1 MSAVQ
6 APLLRTNGA
15 LKPTQAKADKSLVGK
30 RRILILVA
38 AAVIA
43 TMTALAT
50 SSYVS
55 SADQRAFDGAEL
67 VQVLRVKKDIAKG
80 LPGERALDEGYIVE
94 DQIPRK
100 FYPARGV
107 VDAQTLR
114 GKVALAPLVAGLP
127 VVDGSFVEPRVA
139 RESFAQRLDKG
150 MQAVTLSV
158 SDVQGVARLVVP
170 GDHVSLM
177 VTTGDG
183 PSATTQFV
191 LQGIEVLAVGNST
204 ALQPGEQ
211 APAQAEGQGQA
222 GRAQTAESGL
232 MTFAVPALDAERV
245 VNASI
250 VGTIHLTLVPPDFT
264 PAPVPPVN
272 SGNLYT

>member
-1 MSAVQ
+1 MRGS
-6 APLLRTNGA
+6 
-15 LKPTQAKADKSLVGK
+15 SVGN
-30 RRILILVA
+30 RRPLILA
-38 AAVIA
+38 AAAAIA
-43 TMTALAT
+43 TVTALAT

-67 VQVLRVKKDIAKG
+67 VEVLMVKKDIAKG
-80 LPGERALDEGYIVE
+80 LPGERALDEGYIAV

-100 FYPARGV
+100 FYPARAV

-114 GKVALAPLVAGLP
+114 GKVALAPLAAGIPVA
-127 VVDGSFVEPRVA
+127 DGSFVEPRVA

-150 MQAVTLSV
+150 MQAVTLSL

-170 GDHVSLM
+170 GDRVSLM
-177 VTTGDG
+177 LTTGEG
-183 PSATTQFV
+183 PAATTRFV
-191 LQGIEVLAVGNST
+191 LQAIEVLAVGNST

-232 MTFAVPALDAERV
+232 VTFAVPPLDAERL
-245 VNASI
+245 VNASL

-272 SGNLYT
+272 GGNLYS

>member
-1 MSAVQ
+1 M
-6 APLLRTNGA
+6 NGP
-15 LKPTQAKADKSLVGK
+15 LKPTPEEADKCFVGN
-30 RRILILVA
+30 RRVVILAA

-43 TMTALAT
+43 TVTAIAT

-67 VQVLRVKKDIAKG
+67 VQVLMVKKDIAKG
-80 LPGERALDEGYIVE
+80 LPGERALDEGYIAV

-100 FYPARGV
+100 FYPARSI
-107 VDAQTLR
+107 VDAQSLR
-114 GKVALAPLVAGLP
+114 GKVALAPLAAGLP
-127 VVDGSFVEPRVA
+127 VVDGSFVEPRLA

-170 GDHVSLM
+170 GDRVSLM
-177 VTTGDG
+177 LTTGEG
-183 PSATTQFV
+183 SAATTQFV

-204 ALQPGEQ
+204 SLQPGEQ
-211 APAQAEGQGQA
+211 APVQAEGQGQA
-222 GRAQTAESGL
+222 GRAQTVDSGL

-245 VNASI
+245 VNASLAGI
-250 VGTIHLTLVPPDFT
+250 IHLTLVPPDFT

-272 SGNLYT
+272 SGNLYS